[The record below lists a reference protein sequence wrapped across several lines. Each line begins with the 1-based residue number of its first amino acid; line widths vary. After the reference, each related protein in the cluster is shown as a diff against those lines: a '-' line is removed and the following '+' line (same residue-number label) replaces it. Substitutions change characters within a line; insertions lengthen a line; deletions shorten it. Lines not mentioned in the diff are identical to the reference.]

1 MKVDIPITNLE
12 FRELIIILKRYPKG
26 VIKVKEKNA
35 IWETDLDLTSNI
47 PTSSNPESTGEV
59 APRLTG
65 KGNIFSNMAD
75 SISSS
80 FG

>member
-1 MKVDIPITNLE
+1 MKVDIPITDLE
-12 FRELIIILKRYPKG
+12 FRELIAILKRYPKG
-26 VIKVKEKNA
+26 VVKVKEKNA
-35 IWETDLDLTSNI
+35 IWETDLDLTG
-47 PTSSNPESTGEV
+47 SSPDNVSGVSTGEGG
-59 APRLTG
+59 PRLTG